1 MPRALTQGATPC
13 LLQRYTLP
21 TNAITFE
28 TDLLGKVTVV
38 GPGAGRV
45 ETGFS
50 ILTDLLAIER
60 SRA

>member
-1 MPRALTQGATPC
+1 MG
-13 LLQRYTLP
+13 P
-21 TNAITFE
+21 TNAVTFE

-45 ETGFS
+45 QTGYS

-60 SRA
+60 GRTAV